1 VEELEELLE
10 AEEDS
15 SEGLIAVNLKMVH
28 QGILRFLN
36 LRYDL
41 SMLVNCY
48 LQNPLDISANTSFL
62 EKINKNIL

>member
-1 VEELEELLE
+1 MEELEELLE

-48 LQNPLDISANTSFL
+48 LQNPLDISANASFL